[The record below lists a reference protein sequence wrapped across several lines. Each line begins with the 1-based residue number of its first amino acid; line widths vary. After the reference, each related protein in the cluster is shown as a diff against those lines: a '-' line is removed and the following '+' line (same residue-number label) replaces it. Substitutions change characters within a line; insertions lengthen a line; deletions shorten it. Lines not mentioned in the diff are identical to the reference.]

1 MPGSL
6 IFLNFFSSSFL
17 YMYIPKTTKFFPGK
31 NWTQWL
37 DFQFRNMLLHTGQ
50 LFSPHQDPGL
60 PLQQGGALPTGPF
73 LFVKWCICSHV
84 SCFSFAVE
92 TKHFFAVT
100 VNWKPAR
107 VFGLLLHMGKSCPDE
122 SQSLEMSARFHS
134 NLAACYFMFMIES
147 GMMIWNMDNLIN
159 LCSGFVLFIYPETGV
174 IIPLMH

>member
-1 MPGSL
+1 MPNSI
-6 IFLNFFSSSFL
+6 IFINFVSSSFL

-134 NLAACYFMFMIES
+134 NLAAYCLMFYDW
-147 GMMIWNMDNLIN
+147 IWDDDL
-159 LCSGFVLFIYPETGV
+159 
-174 IIPLMH
+174 